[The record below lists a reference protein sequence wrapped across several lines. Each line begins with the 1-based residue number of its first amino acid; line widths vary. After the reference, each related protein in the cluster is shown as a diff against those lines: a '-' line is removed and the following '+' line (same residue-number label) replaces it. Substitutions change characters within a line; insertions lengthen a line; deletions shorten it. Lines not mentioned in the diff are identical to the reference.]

1 MYGSIATEH
10 SMRQPRPRFHS
21 LSRLALALALLA
33 LWSCG
38 SAPPVEK
45 EPEPVPPPPVKEEP
59 VVTERAT
66 LKLPPSAYSAQ
77 FSRANSL
84 LANNQWMAASEI
96 LQQVP
101 ATGLDANDS
110 AYRGYLQ
117 ARMDFMRGDQD
128 QALNLLA
135 GLDRPGVDLALRYR
149 ILNFQRYILD
159 MSGDYLESA
168 RLGDQLLHFAPTD
181 DIPALKRSVWRDLQ
195 KLDNAR
201 LEEAM
206 AQAVD
211 PQWQDWLALALLT
224 RAPLN
229 ETLLQLPGWLQDNPL
244 HPAANPLPGG
254 LSFLLAPPARAD
266 KVALIL
272 PLSGRLAAAGRAVR
286 DGYLASYYE
295 YMASRGGSAA
305 FEVLVLDQ
313 DTYASASAAYDA
325 ALAQGAT
332 IVVGPLSKEAVAELA
347 TRGPLPVPVL
357 ALNRLEDTP
366 PPVAGGSALVQLSLA
381 PEDEAVTAADLA
393 FGQGARSALII
404 RPESEW
410 GSKVAQALVDQW
422 QRLGG
427 TIANSVTYLSRED
440 YSATVKAALDIPAS
454 EQRAR
459 DIRSIM
465 GSDVEYSARR
475 RQDIDVIF
483 LLSGNGAEARS
494 LKPLLAFHYAGT
506 VPVYAVSGIYSGVQ
520 DPRDRD
526 LDGINLVEMPWLLGA
541 NPELE
546 QTIAAGRGNGAS
558 YTRLNALGADAF
570 LLQTQFRRLQA
581 GPDALLRGNTGLLSM
596 NPQLQIQRELVL
608 STFDEGAVQP
618 R

>member
-45 EPEPVPPPPVKEEP
+45 EPEPAPPPPVKEEP

-168 RLGDQLLHFAPTD
+168 RLGDQLLHFAPRD

-211 PQWQDWLALALLT
+211 PQWQDWLALALLA

-229 ETLLQLPGWLQDNPL
+229 ETLLQLPGWLQDNPQ

-254 LSFLLAPPARAD
+254 LSFLLTPPARPD
-266 KVALIL
+266 KAALIL

-295 YMASRGGSAA
+295 YLASQGGSAA

-313 DTYASASAAYDA
+313 DTYPSASAAYDA

-366 PPVAGGSALVQLSLA
+366 PAVAGGSALVQLSLA

-459 DIRSIM
+459 DIRGIM

-541 NPELE
+541 NPDLK

-608 STFDEGAVQP
+608 STFDEGVVQP
-618 R
+618 H

>member
-1 MYGSIATEH
+1 
-10 SMRQPRPRFHS
+10 MRQPRPRFH
-21 LSRLALALALLA
+21 LPFSRLALALALLT
-33 LWSCG
+33 LWSCA

-45 EPEPVPPPPVKEEP
+45 EPEPVPPPPVKQEP

-66 LKLPPSAYSAQ
+66 LTLPPSSYSAQ
-77 FSRANSL
+77 FSQANSL
-84 LANNQWMAASEI
+84 LARNQWMAASEI
-96 LQQVP
+96 LQQIP

-117 ARMDFMRGDQD
+117 ARIDFMLGEQN

-135 GLDRPGVDLALRYR
+135 GLDRPGIDIALRYR

-168 RLGDQLLHFAPTD
+168 RLGDQLLGFAPTD
-181 DIPALKRSVWRDLQ
+181 DIPALKRSIWRDLQ

-201 LEEAM
+201 LEQAM
-206 AQAVD
+206 AQAID
-211 PQWQDWLALALLT
+211 PQWQAWLGLALLT
-224 RAPLN
+224 RAPFN
-229 ETLLQLPGWLQDNPL
+229 ETLQQLPGWLQDNPQ

-254 LSFLLAPPARAD
+254 LSFLLAPPARPD

-272 PLSGRLAAAGRAVR
+272 PLSDRLAAAGRAVR

-295 YMASRGGSAA
+295 DMARRGGIAA

-332 IVVGPLSKEAVAELA
+332 IVVGPLSKQAVAELA
-347 TRGPLPVPVL
+347 ARGPLPAPVL

-366 PPVAGGSALVQLSLA
+366 PAITGGSALVQLSLA
-381 PEDEAVTAADLA
+381 PEDEAVTVANLA
-393 FGQGARSALII
+393 FGQGARRALVI
-404 RPESEW
+404 RPESDW

-422 QRLGG
+422 QQLGG

-459 DIRSIM
+459 DIRSIL

-506 VPVYAVSGIYSGVQ
+506 VPVYAVSGVYSGVP

-541 NPELE
+541 NPELKE
-546 QTIAAGRGNGAS
+546 TIAAGRGNSAS
-558 YTRLNALGADAF
+558 YARLNALGADAF

-596 NPQLQIQRELVL
+596 SPQLQIQRELVL
-608 STFDEGAVQP
+608 STFDEGAVRP